1 MSSRVTDRDRGA
13 KALMKRLAQSGQLT
27 VGIHEAEGAA
37 TKEGDDDG
45 GDMQL
50 IDVAIVHEFG
60 SDDGRI
66 PRRSF
71 IRDWEDEK
79 AAEHKDQLRQAG
91 KAVIDGK
98 LDAERAL
105 GRLGVLYQGD
115 IQKRIAAG
123 IDPPLAQRTIDRKG
137 SSKPL
142 IDTGQLRTSV
152 SHAVTVKK

>member
-1 MSSRVTDRDRGA
+1 MNRVTDRDNGA
-13 KALMKRLAQSGQLT
+13 KALMKRIAQSGEIT
-27 VGIHEAEGAA
+27 VGIHEAEGQAA
-37 TKEGDDDG
+37 KEGDDG

-79 AAEHKDQLRQAG
+79 AEEHKGQLRQSG

-105 GRLGVLYQGD
+105 GRLGVLYQAD
-115 IQKRIAAG
+115 IQKRIADG
-123 IDPPLAQRTIDRKG
+123 IEPENAPSTIARKG

-142 IDTGQLRTSV
+142 IDTGQLRSSISHKTSV
-152 SHAVTVKK
+152 KK

>member
-1 MSSRVTDRDRGA
+1 MNRVTDRDKGA
-13 KALMKRLAQSGQLT
+13 KALMKRLAQSGEIT
-27 VGIHEAEGAA
+27 VGIHEAEGSAA
-37 TKEGDDDG
+37 KEGDDDA

-60 SDDGRI
+60 SEDGRI

-79 AAEHKDQLRQAG
+79 AEEHKGQLRQAG

-105 GRLGVLYQGD
+105 GRLGVLYQAD
-115 IQKRIAAG
+115 IQKRISDG
-123 IDPPLAQRTIDRKG
+123 IDPANAQSTIDRKG

-152 SHAVTVKK
+152 THKVEVKK

>member
-1 MSSRVTDRDRGA
+1 MNRVVDRDNGA
-13 KALMKRLAQSGQLT
+13 KALLKRLAKSGEVT
-27 VGIHEAEGAA
+27 VGIHEAEGQAA
-37 TKEGDDDG
+37 KEGDDE

-79 AAEHKDQLRQAG
+79 ASEHQEQLRKMG

-98 LDAERAL
+98 VDAERGLAQL
-105 GRLGVLYQGD
+105 GTLYQGD
-115 IQKRIAAG
+115 IQKRISDG
-123 IDPPLAQRTIDRKG
+123 IEPALAQSTIDRKG

-142 IDTGQLRTSV
+142 IDTGQLRSSV
-152 SHAVTVKK
+152 SHKTTVKK